1 MKQKKLDKRISRVL
15 HKKSMDRFWL
25 FFISE
30 QAQANIILR
39 LVSPFFT
46 LCRFG
51 FQNIA
56 AF

>member
-1 MKQKKLDKRISRVL
+1 MKQKKLDKKEL
-15 HKKSMDRFWL
+15 AGFCTKKHGSIL
-25 FFISE
+25 AFFISE